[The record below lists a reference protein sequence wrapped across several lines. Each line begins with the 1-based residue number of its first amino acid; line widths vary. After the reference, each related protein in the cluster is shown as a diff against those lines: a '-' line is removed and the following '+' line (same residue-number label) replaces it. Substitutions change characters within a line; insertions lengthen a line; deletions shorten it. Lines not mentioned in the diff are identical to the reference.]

1 MKQVRNSMK
10 RLVGYDSTWGK
21 AFIDRSMIS
30 SEFQKSNKPLEKRRM
45 KDSYAEAIIPLGN
58 EPLLRNRYVNF
69 RKTVRFGRL
78 LEDMDTMAVHISYLH
93 NLSQN
98 IMVNNQ
104 SVSPIVI
111 VTALV
116 DRIHVINNDISIDKN
131 VKMSG
136 FTSWV
141 GKSSAEISMK
151 LEQESNQGTWLP
163 LVDAKFLV
171 CARDV
176 NNETSAIMNPLEV
189 VTDEEKAIFESGE
202 SESSTF
208 NILFL
213 VKYSP

>member
-1 MKQVRNSMK
+1 MK

>member
-1 MKQVRNSMK
+1 MK

-30 SEFQKSNKPLEKRRM
+30 SEFQNSKKVLEKRRM
-45 KDSYAEAIIPLGN
+45 KDSYAEAIIPLEN

-98 IMVNNQ
+98 IMVKNH

-131 VKMSG
+131 IKMSG

-151 LEQESNQGTWLP
+151 LEQESTQGTWLP

-189 VTDEEKAIFESGE
+189 VTDEEKAIFELGE
-202 SESSTF
+202 SE
-208 NILFL
+208 
-213 VKYSP
+213 P